1 MADIRRVILYKHGVG
16 YFEKNIKIKDRQTI
30 DLLFKAREMN
40 DVLKSLTI
48 LDLGGGIVSSVSY
61 DSTTPTEKLLE
72 DVTIRIPDENS
83 IKSLLSQIKG
93 ARIQITVGKETFHGA
108 VVGLDPI
115 TRKEQDTI
123 IQSYRLTILDDSGDM
138 TSFNIEELKALRI
151 LDEKIQK
158 DLEFYLKTII
168 FSQKKDLK
176 NLTIFVTGEGER
188 NLMVSYV
195 LESPVWKTTYRVI
208 VSEQSPPLI
217 QGWAVVD
224 NTQDEDWED
233 IELSLVSGL
242 PVSFVHDL
250 YNPRFKKRP
259 VVMVKDETSI
269 APPSFEEGYSEPAP
283 LSPMQFDMEHIP
295 EPLKKSREC
304 SAPAPAPMGG
314 MGLGA
319 GMMPQFA
326 MPMAELSREMASSVE
341 VKTMTQ
347 KVGDFFEYRIGN
359 PVTIKRNQS
368 ALVPIIHQKF
378 KAERVL
384 IFNESNRPHN
394 PMACLEMTNDT
405 GLTLEG
411 GPVTIFEKDTYL
423 GESMLEFTKPDEKKF
438 IPYAVELGCHIEK
451 MEFNNDE
458 PVYLVTIN
466 NGTMRTHFYRIR
478 ERTYLIKYKNKD
490 SARLIIEHPR
500 EFDWELVDTQAP
512 EETTQNFYRFSQKLP
527 KDGEYSFKVKEKRI
541 FWSHYTLSTLSD
553 DNITYFI
560 GQRFI
565 NKEVAESI
573 KKLADLQRNKSEME
587 RELNNRRNEIQSIY
601 KDQERL
607 RSNISTLSTSR
618 EEATLKERFVSKLSE
633 QEDLIEKHQKAVVE
647 LQEKIEKSTVE
658 ISSMI
663 VNLQCEIKL

>member
-16 YFEKNIKIKDRQTI
+16 YFEKNIKVKDRQTI

-83 IKSLLSQIKG
+83 MKSLLSQIKG
-93 ARIQITVGKETFHGA
+93 ARIQINVGKETLHGA

-138 TSFNIEELKALRI
+138 TSLNIEELKALRI

-176 NLTIFVTGEGER
+176 NLTIFVAGEGER
-188 NLMVSYV
+188 NLLVSYV

-208 VSEQSPPLI
+208 VSEQASPLL

-259 VVMVKDETSI
+259 IVLVKDETGI

-283 LSPMQFDMEHIP
+283 LSPMEYDMERIP
-295 EPLKKSREC
+295 EPVQKQRGR
-304 SAPAPAPMGG
+304 SAAAPMGG
-314 MGLGA
+314 AGMGA
-319 GMMPQFA
+319 GMMAEFA
-326 MPMAELSREMASSVE
+326 MPMASAPMDMVSSVE

-368 ALVPIIHQKF
+368 ALVPIIHKNF

-384 IFNESNRPHN
+384 IFNESNRPNN

-423 GESMLEFTKPDEKKF
+423 GESMLEFTKPDEKKY

-451 MEFNNDE
+451 MEFSSDE
-458 PVYLVTIN
+458 PVFLVTIN

-490 SARLIIEHPR
+490 SAHIIIEHPR
-500 EFDWELVDTQAP
+500 EFDWELVDTQIP
-512 EETTQNFYRFSQKLP
+512 SETTQSFYRFSQKLSR
-527 KDGEYSFKVKEKRI
+527 DGEYSFKVKEKRI

-553 DNITYFI
+553 DNITYFL

-565 NKEVAESI
+565 NREVAESI

-607 RSNISTLSTSR
+607 RSNITTLSTSR
-618 EEATLKERFVSKLSE
+618 EEAGLKERFVSKLSE
-633 QEDLIEKHQKAVVE
+633 QEDLIENHQKAVIL
-647 LQEKIEKSTVE
+647 LQQKIEKSTVE